1 MTTKAEADRGAAD
14 ATKTEVP
21 GEDVFDKEFETAIT
35 EDAKADLPAAKESE
49 VAVVEKPVVIKETLE
64 KPAQKPDE
72 TDETDTQRY
81 KTLQG
86 IHKHDKTAWETEKAA
101 LLSQLEE
108 AKKPK
113 AVEAE
118 KSAEKKKPEEDA
130 DLLTED
136 EKKQL
141 ADYEKDF
148 ETVTKMEGL
157 KRKLEIA
164 RMQKVLDGFIEDVNK
179 RLTEQGS
186 KLTEQGSRL
195 EPVVRQAEITTTAE
209 HFGAIKEA
217 HSDFEKY
224 RDDGS
229 ITKWIETQP
238 KYLRTAMTE
247 TYESGT
253 AEDVAQ
259 LISDFK
265 KANNI
270 QTEAKSD
277 GDKIVPINK
286 KKNEKRQALA
296 AVETRRGAVNGSQ
309 AIADD
314 FESAFDEAL
323 DK

>member
-1 MTTKAEADRGAAD
+1 MTKAEADRGAAK
-14 ATKTEVP
+14 ATEQEEP
-21 GEDVFDKEFETAIT
+21 GMDVFDKEFDTAIT
-35 EDAKADLPAAKESE
+35 EDAKADLTAADKP
-49 VAVVEKPVVIKETLE
+49 AVVVEEKPVEKKETLE

-72 TDETDTQRY
+72 ADETDTQRY

-113 AVEAE
+113 TVEAE
-118 KSAEKKKPEEDA
+118 KPAEKKPVEDA

-217 HSDFEKY
+217 HPDFEKY

-238 KYLRTAMTE
+238 KYLQPAMKE

-270 QTEAKSD
+270 QTEANSD
-277 GDKIVPINK
+277 SDKIVPINK

-309 AIADD
+309 SIADD

>member
-1 MTTKAEADRGAAD
+1 MDKAESDRGAQD
-14 ATKTEVP
+14 ATEKEVP

-35 EDAKADLPAAKESE
+35 EDGKADLSAAKESTE
-49 VAVVEKPVVIKETLE
+49 TVVVKPVVKETSEKPAEKPV
-64 KPAQKPDE
+64 E

-113 AVEAE
+113 AVEE
-118 KSAEKKKPEEDA
+118 KPAEKKKPAEDA
-130 DLLTED
+130 DLLTEE

-141 ADYEKDF
+141 AEYEKDF

-157 KRKLEIA
+157 KRKIEMA
-164 RMQKVLDGFIEDVNK
+164 RIQKVLDGLIEDVNK
-179 RLTEQGS
+179 RLTEQGV
-186 KLTEQGSRL
+186 KLTEQGTKL
-195 EPVVRQAEITTTAE
+195 EPVIKQAEINTAAE
-209 HFGAIKEA
+209 HFGAIKGA
-217 HSDFEKY
+217 HPDYEKY

-229 ITKWIETQP
+229 ITKWIEAQP
-238 KYLRTAMTE
+238 KYLQTAMKE

-270 QTEAKSD
+270 QTEAD
-277 GDKIVPINK
+277 PNEKIVPINK
-286 KKNEKRQALA
+286 KKDEKRQALA

-309 AIADD
+309 SIADD

-323 DK
+323 NK